1 MVATACQTSPGGGR
15 RAGAVGGLAF
25 CLALTVLGL
34 AASAKADALSAAE
47 RAFGRQDYARAAP
60 VLLAAAERGVPV
72 AQTYIGYMYQN
83 GFGVPRDYVVAAI
96 WLNQAAQQNEPTA
109 QFLLGLLFDKG
120 YGVPQD
126 WVQAE
131 VWLNLAASQASA
143 HERDYWARI
152 RDAVAEK
159 LTLDQLAEARQRA
172 FDWAPIMSRRTGPIA
187 ARY

>member
-1 MVATACQTSPGGGR
+1 MTATAYETSPRRGR
-15 RAGAVGGLAF
+15 QAGATLAF

-96 WLNQAAQQNEPTA
+96 
-109 QFLLGLLFDKG
+109 
-120 YGVPQD
+120 
-126 WVQAE
+126 
-131 VWLNLAASQASA
+131 
-143 HERDYWARI
+143 
-152 RDAVAEK
+152 
-159 LTLDQLAEARQRA
+159 
-172 FDWAPIMSRRTGPIA
+172 
-187 ARY
+187 